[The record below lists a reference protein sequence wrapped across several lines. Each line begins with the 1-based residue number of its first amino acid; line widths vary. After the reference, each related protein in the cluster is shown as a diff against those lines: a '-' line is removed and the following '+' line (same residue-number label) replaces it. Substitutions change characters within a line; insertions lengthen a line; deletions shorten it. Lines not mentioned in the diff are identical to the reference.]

1 MLMITYN
8 NLIDVFVYFYMYF
21 MMYLEAKGTLKR
33 ISNGVTIKH
42 LTNTVLSNI
51 IIPLPPLAEQE
62 RIVNAV
68 ETLFTQIDKIAEQIS

>member
-1 MLMITYN
+1 
-8 NLIDVFVYFYMYF
+8 MYF

-51 IIPLPPLAEQE
+51 IIPLPPLAEQR
-62 RIVNAV
+62 RIVHTIEA
-68 ETLFTQIDKIAEQIS
+68 LFAQIDKIAEQIS